1 MYVVSLRGNGNLLKL
16 DYDEDWTIVTSLKTT
31 KLFTLKGQILRYM
44 NYISIKLLKKGSL
57 T

>member
-44 NYISIKLLKKGSL
+44 NYISIKLLKKGGL